1 MRGDTLTAGISRFHG
16 CCSFSTYMNT
26 ECAAIYS
33 LPDYGKELSVR
44 IQLEGINLADLGI
57 IREGYQLGARSRGRL
72 ARHENQLLKISSFI
86 FRVKLILK
94 RLVPSCREVT
104 YLISRSMESRLA
116 LYERIL
122 LCLHT
127 FVCSDCTR
135 YQQQLILIRKVARGL
150 SKCSECEERFFDGHF
165 PDDNS

>member
-1 MRGDTLTAGISRFHG
+1 MRGDTLTAGIGRFHG
-16 CCSFSTYMNT
+16 SCSFSTYMNT

-57 IREGYQLGARSRGRL
+57 TWALLERDTSFEPDHEVDL
-72 ARHENQLLKISSFI
+72 ARHENQLLKNSGFI

-104 YLISRSMESRLA
+104 
-116 LYERIL
+116 
-122 LCLHT
+122 
-127 FVCSDCTR
+127 
-135 YQQQLILIRKVARGL
+135 
-150 SKCSECEERFFDGHF
+150 
-165 PDDNS
+165 

>member
-1 MRGDTLTAGISRFHG
+1 MRGDLFPAGLRKGTLRKNSAGGNKSGGLGHYERGIP
-16 CCSFSTYMNT
+16 
-26 ECAAIYS
+26 A
-33 LPDYGKELSVR
+33 LSP
-44 IQLEGINLADLGI
+44 
-57 IREGYQLGARSRGRL
+57 SRGRL

-86 FRVKLILK
+86 RVKLILK

-135 YQQQLILIRKVARGL
+135 YQLQLILIRKIARGR
-150 SKCSECEERFFDGHF
+150 SKCSEFEDRSFEGRF
-165 PDDNS
+165 PDGNS